1 MIVHIIISYILVC
14 SYFIKSNYFKSL
26 SYICMYIIIGSSID
40 FNSDPITIT
49 INAGAT
55 IARANISVACDD
67 VLEGL
72 ETFDMRLT
80 LTSNSSSIALGRDAA
95 EGQIIDSTGKW
106 VYGLLLF
113 WYSRDIVEQLRWD
126 TASHHIE

>member
-1 MIVHIIISYILVC
+1 MHTC
-14 SYFIKSNYFKSL
+14 MCFIESNYFKSS

-55 IARANISVACDD
+55 IGRANISVACDD

-72 ETFDMRLT
+72 ETFDTRLT
-80 LTSNSSSIALGRDAA
+80 LTNNISSIALGRDAA
-95 EGQIIDSTGKW
+95 VGQIIDSTGK
-106 VYGLLLF
+106 
-113 WYSRDIVEQLRWD
+113 
-126 TASHHIE
+126 